1 MKYYNHIAAL
11 GTHYPLNFELP
22 HPHKVVKTIED
33 KFDFVKYNPRKP
45 IDRWG
50 LSITSLDGTMSGI
63 PDLDSLLE
71 YNKENNTEYKEE
83 DFHVPT
89 LAYQYFQDVLYPFE
103 PWLFRTHIL
112 KLNPG
117 GYFPP
122 HRDAL
127 IGKSF
132 RLIVPLKNCKAPSV
146 NFVLEDKILNF
157 EEGRVYFVDTIRMHY
172 IFNGTSPDKDRFDP
186 SYWLIMNVRCNEQSV
201 NEVLSNLKYT

>member
-1 MKYYNHIAAL
+1 
-11 GTHYPLNFELP
+11 
-22 HPHKVVKTIED
+22 
-33 KFDFVKYNPRKP
+33 
-45 IDRWG
+45 
-50 LSITSLDGTMSGI
+50 
-63 PDLDSLLE
+63 
-71 YNKENNTEYKEE
+71 
-83 DFHVPT
+83 
-89 LAYQYFQDVLYPFE
+89 
-103 PWLFRTHIL
+103 LFRTHIL

-127 IGKSF
+127 MGKSF